1 MPLPLRLFPLA
12 ALFVA
17 LILPDARAAE
27 DALTAALRAADDE
40 RIAATIAADRT
51 RLAAIYSDDL
61 HYAHSNGKVDTK
73 ASQIEGLA
81 TGPNRFES
89 FTYGERTFTA
99 AGPGIALM
107 KGRVSAGVRNR
118 ASGQA
123 SRMELSYLA
132 VWRQEGGKWRF
143 LAWQSCR
150 LPEAAAPAR

>member
-1 MPLPLRLFPLA
+1 MPLPSRCLALACLFL
-12 ALFVA
+12 A
-17 LILPDARAAE
+17 LIVPTARAAE
-27 DALTAALRAADDE
+27 DALTTALRAADDE

-51 RLAAIYSDDL
+51 RLAAIYSDAL

-89 FTYGERTFTA
+89 FTYSERTFTA
-99 AGPGIALM
+99 AGPGVALM
-107 KGRVSAGVRNR
+107 KGRVSAGLRNR
-118 ASGQA
+118 ASGQP

-132 VWRQEGGKWRF
+132 VWRQEGGQWRF

-150 LPEAAAPAR
+150 LPEPAAPAR